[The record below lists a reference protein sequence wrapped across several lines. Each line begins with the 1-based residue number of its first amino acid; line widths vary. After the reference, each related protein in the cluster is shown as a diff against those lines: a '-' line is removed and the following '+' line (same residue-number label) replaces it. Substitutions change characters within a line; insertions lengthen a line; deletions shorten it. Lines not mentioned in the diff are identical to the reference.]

1 MEEFIANTN
10 AIRENIKILQKYSNY
25 YAKKK
30 ETFKKN
36 AYGSSNCTPI
46 SNYLQKINQIYDN
59 LAKNT
64 DNVIKY
70 LEQYVNDI
78 ENVEQVMSNTGSGNI
93 NASNT
98 RAHANKYR
106 NYLKKYNIPD
116 EDIFPINNFNAS
128 SYSGSSSS
136 IAVNVDNPFARVNSS
151 QNVNVGKATAGFNTA
166 VFGFD
171 HIKREGYSAEY
182 QEISLSEYESWMEKI
197 NSGDMSSF
205 SLDKLGF
212 SKVLDGYIVT
222 LQNQT
227 NLFQPLLDDA
237 IKKSEAR
244 NELES
249 RYSEIED
256 WQNQYEVNLRER
268 AGQYRQG
275 IISKE
280 KIKELGLDKYT
291 FDQNTYTYDLTID
304 EMVDLIKSKDLE
316 TKNFYR
322 ELEQT
327 MKELNTDT
335 ERLTGY
341 ATYAE
346 FASNFDKIEQDQYI
360 ASATLKKLENQIA
373 MASYTLL
380 PFLEEYQNYKNSDN
394 IKTPLEKVGV
404 FSSEKIKNLAE
415 AIEINEDYAEMGNIY
430 NYIYETEG
438 EYAANEYLNAVEDSV
453 NQILGQKKANE
464 FLESL
469 SGETKTIINEN
480 GEEETIRVFSDSAL
494 TSISDHL
501 KITGKGIGEGVQSF
515 GEGLAAWL
523 KSSDVYSAD
532 EYERM
537 YILDALSKGENSFL
551 YSNNFEIS
559 QSIGNMAP
567 TIALSIILGSTGV
580 GEAYAAGAAGAAMGT
595 SAGGNSYHQ
604 ALVEGYSQGQS
615 LLYGALNGLSE
626 AGLEMVIGGLT
637 GISDVKVTNFLT
649 YLQASAKEGNEE
661 ALQEIIDALSR
672 KAIFGEDIEWS
683 DTFKAALKSGAYGAI
698 TADVLNGA
706 SLTVN
711 AGISG
716 INSYFNSNVNGFSQ
730 IVNAK
735 NMISERY
742 KNLHQEQLN
751 AIKDGTINKIKGMP
765 NQVKETAQ
773 KYANNF
779 NEFREHLNNKVENDV
794 NNSVD
799 RLTIEDLNYNTN
811 NGKLTNLGNVLLSNL
826 KKYVY
831 TNTNKFN
838 GLNEKIQEEGLYH
851 FADENTIDKI
861 FDSQTIKASGL
872 NASYGTPKSF
882 FFAGVPSVGA
892 YATNLDSIP
901 LTTTA
906 VKVVPTDNSINS
918 SKFKVRNLDDAAI
931 SYNGN
936 FDLNNAISTKEYFA
950 LKLENNELIYQKVSK
965 EEYENYANT
974 EEGQKIADFLKDKK
988 NIQAIKND
996 YFNKLAQK
1004 LDRGH
1009 LLNELNE
1016 TIETL
1021 DVDNVA
1027 DNNIKNIGKKA
1038 KNVAVRGTKTV
1049 GGFTG
1054 VLAAQ
1059 ALNALGPIG
1068 TMASIPLTLK
1078 GISLIQDGV
1087 FNNNINNSFLMTED
1101 RIVKTEN
1108 GYEKI
1113 SKLYQNA
1120 FAFNDFIKS
1129 RFSDNPQEYF
1139 LVRSLNAFQQL
1150 NKNQKYATTS
1160 QANTY
1165 MLLRQIQKL
1174 GFIKN
1179 LTKTE
1184 SKKQSNLAFERFY
1197 LGVKQRERAIKMYD
1211 LSFETT
1217 DKTLDSA
1224 TISDILKLSKVDLS
1238 KYDIK
1243 TDSKGNTILDLRINE
1258 KIKEKFNPMLYIDKI
1273 KEKLHK
1279 NNIETDITNNNPE
1292 NIEILETDN
1301 VADNTVEKVEEINTN
1316 TTNNISEE
1324 AKQAF
1329 EKLQMFFDTD
1339 LKVKEIMSENAPNA
1353 AYQYNQEYISQYSDN
1368 LLEMIKDLKFYF
1380 KKMSKVINISD
1391 TYINDLFNNYEIQLA
1406 ECGLNFNKL
1415 KKFYNDYISDMSDNI
1430 INLTRENFAG
1440 YSLDAK
1446 EAFSSVLS
1454 EAKTVN
1460 EVLHVLHSY
1469 ITNDNDMYTS
1479 MPTIDSKTNS
1489 NQESITLYG
1498 EDNEIA
1504 RSFFNSFPT
1513 NEDSNI
1519 TDIISLKNKLLVMV
1533 RDRGHALT
1541 IEINYDE
1548 NGKAYIDYFI
1558 PKICNADK
1566 VNKLTGVRK
1575 VSSDAPANAF
1585 TTGYFETTLDNL
1597 NNDIY
1602 NFIKN
1607 VPTDDDMVFPEFDEI
1622 NAPAEND
1629 ISQVSENSTES
1640 TMERVKLSNEK
1651 YIFADDFINLST
1663 EKQIDYITSANRYQ
1677 LNSILRDINLSN
1689 IDSKVVNEIQS
1700 KIINN
1705 QDVYFNTDKYS
1716 RNTFSELILSNPE
1729 LAQKVKNVILIQ
1741 CIDHN
1746 DNSSSYAMEELY
1758 RRINNGE
1765 NILDHQVYTTPH
1777 FNLYENSLNKFIAQY
1792 PDAWDKIRNILK
1804 NKFDSLSPE
1813 IKDISRQSR
1822 NLYAQG
1828 YFIEE
1833 YLKGNIDEEGL
1844 NFINE
1849 LVAEN
1854 PKKAENINYSLLN
1867 KKYIDT
1873 LGVDYL
1879 KSIINDYSC
1888 SNQLVTLNENYPNLY
1903 NSFVDILNN
1912 AQKDNSLYTLS
1923 IKMKNVLNYLYNNA
1937 DKFNELNSNI
1947 ITSENFVNFAIYMN
1961 KDPDIKIYE
1970 YYDDYENELNNKCDE
1985 KFKEA
1990 YNDYKKYGSSYKLNE
2005 LKNLYFTKFCNLP
2018 YDNVKDLINKYSEN
2032 IEFIQQNEPYSAT
2045 ILEYLKYIDSLND
2058 IDLIKDIYMNQTFKL
2073 TSEEMLYLDDSLRKA
2088 YVATY
2093 IESLGKTANT
2103 INQTIDENSSLVETI
2118 DYNGKEIKMV
2128 SLNDD
2133 FALIARSSE
2142 SGLLNKNRA
2151 LVDDSYIKTWN
2162 NTNGAHH
2169 LLATS
2174 YITSENIGSC
2184 PVNGTGV
2191 LYGFTNIKEDDLMM
2205 MGPADIHSEVNNVGY
2220 ESVQSQKFITAD
2232 KMSSY
2237 TTRIYNELV
2246 LEKANVKPDCIIV
2259 YTDFSPELMNNAYK
2273 AAAEWNIPIIKIDK
2287 TQLAENN
2294 NQKINN
2300 HLSEFSQTKNL
2311 EELESALN
2319 LYESNVSGFK
2329 LNTYVEEGKTDVTS
2343 SIDNSYIKELGL
2355 FDSKQIETNLQQA
2368 LEYYKTLD
2376 NNSEMVDNYI
2386 EILKQVQYKYDIT
2399 NSMRN
2404 SALANSKS
2412 DIDYNAY
2419 IEEALKIRK

>member
-1 MEEFIANTN
+1 MSEFYFNTIA
-10 AIRENIKILQKYSNY
+10 IKENIKTLKNNSTY

-30 ETFKKN
+30 DTFTSGAFN
-36 AYGSSNCTPI
+36 SGGCAVGS
-46 SNYLQKINQIYDN
+46 YLNKINMTYAKIANNTNN
-59 LAKNT
+59 L
-64 DNVIKY
+64 IKY
-70 LEQYVNDI
+70 LENYADDI
-78 ENVEQVMSNTGSGNI
+78 ENIENVMSNTGYGNI
-93 NASNT
+93 SVSAASTKVFQN
-98 RAHANKYR
+98 R
-106 NYLKKYNIPD
+106 NRMKKYNIPD
-116 EDIFPINNFNAS
+116 EDIFPINTVDAS
-128 SYSGSSSS
+128 SLASANSG
-136 IAVNVDNPFARVNSS
+136 IAVNVDNPFGRVNSS
-151 QNVNVGKATAGFNTA
+151 GKTNIGNAMPGFNTA

-171 HIKREGYSAEY
+171 HVKREGNSAEY
-182 QEISLSEYESWMEKI
+182 KEMCLGDYESWIEKV
-197 NSGDMSSF
+197 NSGDISAF
-205 SLDKLGF
+205 SLGKLDLN
-212 SKVLDGYIVT
+212 KILDGYIFSI
-222 LQNQT
+222 QNQID
-227 NLFQPLLDDA
+227 LFQPLLDDVN
-237 IKKSEAR
+237 KKIEAR
-244 NELES
+244 DELES

-275 IISKE
+275 VISEE
-280 KIKELGLDKYT
+280 KIKELGLDKYNFNKT
-291 FDQNTYTYDLTID
+291 TYTYDLTID
-304 EMVDLIKSKDLE
+304 EMVEIIKEKDSE
-316 TKNFYR
+316 TIAAYR
-322 ELEQT
+322 ELNQT
-327 MKELNTDT
+327 KKELDADT

-341 ATYAE
+341 TTYAE
-346 FASNFDKIEQDQYI
+346 FASNFEKLEQDQYI
-360 ASATLKKLENQIA
+360 TSATIKKLESQMA
-373 MASYTLL
+373 MAPYTLL
-380 PFLEEYQNYKNSDN
+380 PFLDDYQNYKNSDD
-394 IKTPLEKVGV
+394 IKTPLEKVGA
-404 FSSEKIKNLAE
+404 FSSDKVKNLAE
-415 AIEINEDYAEMGNIY
+415 AIEVNEDYAEMGNIY
-430 NYIYETEG
+430 NYLYETEG
-438 EYAANEYLNAVEDSV
+438 EKAANEYLNAIEDSV

-501 KITGKGIGEGVQSF
+501 KITGKGLGEGVQSF
-515 GEGLAAWL
+515 GEGLAAWI

-537 YILDALSKGENSFL
+537 YILEALSKGENSFL

-567 TIALSIILGSTGV
+567 TIALSIVLSSTGV

-615 LLYGALNGLSE
+615 IMYGALNGLSE

-661 ALQEIIDALSR
+661 ALQEVVDAISR

-698 TADVLNGA
+698 TADILNGA

-716 INSYFNSNVNGFSQ
+716 INSYLNSNVNSFNQ
-730 IVNAK
+730 IVNTK

-751 AIKDGTINKIKGMP
+751 AIKDGTINKIKGIP

-779 NEFREHLNNKVENDV
+779 NEFREHLNNRFENDV

-799 RLTIEDLNYNTN
+799 CLIIEDLNYNTN

-950 LKLENNELIYQKVSK
+950 LKLENNELVYQKVSK

-1004 LDRGH
+1004 LDGGH

-1021 DVDNVA
+1021 EV
-1027 DNNIKNIGKKA
+1027 
-1038 KNVAVRGTKTV
+1038 
-1049 GGFTG
+1049 
-1054 VLAAQ
+1054 
-1059 ALNALGPIG
+1059 
-1068 TMASIPLTLK
+1068 
-1078 GISLIQDGV
+1078 
-1087 FNNNINNSFLMTED
+1087 
-1101 RIVKTEN
+1101 
-1108 GYEKI
+1108 
-1113 SKLYQNA
+1113 
-1120 FAFNDFIKS
+1120 
-1129 RFSDNPQEYF
+1129 
-1139 LVRSLNAFQQL
+1139 
-1150 NKNQKYATTS
+1150 
-1160 QANTY
+1160 
-1165 MLLRQIQKL
+1165 
-1174 GFIKN
+1174 
-1179 LTKTE
+1179 
-1184 SKKQSNLAFERFY
+1184 
-1197 LGVKQRERAIKMYD
+1197 
-1211 LSFETT
+1211 
-1217 DKTLDSA
+1217 
-1224 TISDILKLSKVDLS
+1224 
-1238 KYDIK
+1238 
-1243 TDSKGNTILDLRINE
+1243 
-1258 KIKEKFNPMLYIDKI
+1258 
-1273 KEKLHK
+1273 
-1279 NNIETDITNNNPE
+1279 
-1292 NIEILETDN
+1292 DN

-1339 LKVKEIMSENAPNA
+1339 LKVKEIMSDNAPNA

-1380 KKMSKVINISD
+1380 KKMSKVIDISD

-1440 YSLDAK
+1440 YSIDAK
-1446 EAFSSVLS
+1446 EAFSSVLG

-1479 MPTIDSKTNS
+1479 MPTVDSKTNS

-1575 VSSDAPANAF
+1575 VPSDAPANAF

-1602 NFIKN
+1602 NFIKS

-1622 NAPAEND
+1622 DAPAEND
-1629 ISQVSENSTES
+1629 ISQVTENSTES

-1651 YIFADDFINLST
+1651 TLTTTDFTNLST
-1663 EKQIDYITSANRYQ
+1663 EEQIDYITNANREQ
-1677 LNSILRDINLSN
+1677 LDDILKDINVSS
-1689 IDSKVVNEIQS
+1689 IDSKVVNEIEN
-1700 KIINN
+1700 KIIAN
-1705 QDVYFNTDKYS
+1705 QDIIFSRWDSMNTMYIKPFVQ
-1716 RNTFSELILSNPE
+1716 NNPNLLTKLSNAS
-1729 LAQKVKNVILIQ
+1729 LISLLNRDAVNVL
-1741 CIDHN
+1741 
-1746 DNSSSYAMEELY
+1746 EELNN
-1758 RRINNGE
+1758 RINKGE
-1765 NILDHQVYTTPH
+1765 NILDFQNYKHKFMGLEMNDVNALNPLVNKYDTATAKII
-1777 FNLYENSLNKFIAQY
+1777 ENIKAKLALLPEDVKELS
-1792 PDAWDKIRNILK
+1792 LK
-1804 NKFDSLSPE
+1804 NKDVVS
-1813 IKDISRQSR
+1813 QS
-1822 NLYAQG
+1822 

-1833 YLKGNIDEEGL
+1833 YLNGDIDQKGLDL
-1844 NFINE
+1844 MNE
-1849 LVAEN
+1849 LLTEN
-1854 PKKAENINYSLLN
+1854 PNRIEKMNFALLN
-1867 KKYIDT
+1867 QKYIDT
-1873 LGVDYL
+1873 LSQDYI
-1879 KSIINDYSC
+1879 KSIINDYETS
-1888 SNQLVTLNENYPNLY
+1888 SKLVTLNTKYPNLY
-1903 NSFVDILNN
+1903 NSFVKILNDFQN
-1912 AQKDNSLYTLS
+1912 DNSLYTFYAKAN
-1923 IKMKNVLNYLYNNA
+1923 IVLDFIYNNA
-1937 DKFNELNSNI
+1937 DKFTNLNSDILEND
-1947 ITSENFVNFAIYMN
+1947 NFVNYAIYMSN
-1961 KDPDIKIYE
+1961 RSMINTIEINE
-1970 YYDDYENELNNKCDE
+1970 YSADYEIELNQKCDE
-1985 KFKEA
+1985 QFSNLIQEINNSSA
-1990 YNDYKKYGSSYKLNE
+1990 PELYMSYNLEKMKDC
-2005 LKNLYFTKFCNLP
+2005 YFTKYFSLP
-2018 YDNVKDLINKYSEN
+2018 YNKVKDLITKYKES
-2032 IEFIQQNEPYSAT
+2032 ITAISQNDPHSTT
-2045 ILEYLKYIDSLND
+2045 ILEYLEYIASINDYEKLND
-2058 IDLIKDIYMNQTFKL
+2058 IYQNQTFKL
-2073 TSEEMLYLDDSLRKA
+2073 SSEEMLYLDDSLRKA
-2088 YVATY
+2088 YVKTY
-2093 IESLGKTANT
+2093 VDKLGTTSNY
-2103 INQTIDENSSLVETI
+2103 INNEIIENSSLVETLN
-2118 DYNGKEIKMV
+2118 YNGHEIKMLN
-2128 SLNDD
+2128 LNDD
-2133 FALIARSSE
+2133 FAFIVRSSE
-2142 SGLLNKNRA
+2142 SGLVVENRELA
-2151 LVDDSYIKTWN
+2151 EDSYKKSWAYTDDASN
-2162 NTNGAHH
+2162 H
-2169 LLATS
+2169 LLAAS

-2191 LYGFTNIKEDDLMM
+2191 LYGFTNIQEDDLMM
-2205 MGPADIHSEVNNVGY
+2205 MGPADINSNINNVGY
-2220 ESVQSQKFITAD
+2220 GSGQQQRFVSAD
-2232 KMSSY
+2232 EMSNY
-2237 TTRIYNELV
+2237 TTRIYNEFV
-2246 LEKANVKPDCIIV
+2246 LEKSNVKPDCIIV

-2300 HLSEFSQTKNL
+2300 HLNEFSQTKNL

-2368 LEYYKTLD
+2368 LDYFKTLD

-2386 EILKQVQYKYDIT
+2386 EILKQVQYKYNIT
-2399 NSMRN
+2399 NDMSN
-2404 SALANSKS
+2404 SLLANSKS